1 MLKQRVITAVLLLPL
16 VGFILFGLNLNGFA
30 ITLLI
35 VNYLLAWEWAR
46 LSSIEQSPL
55 KSLYALSVS
64 LVSLVIWY
72 YAPAI
77 ELWPSTWFIEWHWT
91 STLLAFWLAIVG
103 WGIAFTM
110 LLLASTTREFWSRT
124 PWFRL
129 LLGLILIV
137 GFWVSVIALRNTDIN
152 QNPLTGGFYVLFMFT
167 LVWGADVG
175 GYVFGKLFGKH
186 KLIPSVS
193 PGKTWEGFFG
203 GVFLTLVVAVVGA
216 YLLQL
221 PVNNIGLFVLAI
233 IAIAIISVLGDLFVS
248 LLKRQVN
255 VKDTSQLLP
264 GHGGILDRLDSTI
277 AVSPFFLLFAKAL
290 GWM

>member
-175 GYVFGKLFGKH
+175 GYVFGKL
-186 KLIPSVS
+186 
-193 PGKTWEGFFG
+193 
-203 GVFLTLVVAVVGA
+203 
-216 YLLQL
+216 
-221 PVNNIGLFVLAI
+221 
-233 IAIAIISVLGDLFVS
+233 
-248 LLKRQVN
+248 
-255 VKDTSQLLP
+255 
-264 GHGGILDRLDSTI
+264 
-277 AVSPFFLLFAKAL
+277 
-290 GWM
+290 